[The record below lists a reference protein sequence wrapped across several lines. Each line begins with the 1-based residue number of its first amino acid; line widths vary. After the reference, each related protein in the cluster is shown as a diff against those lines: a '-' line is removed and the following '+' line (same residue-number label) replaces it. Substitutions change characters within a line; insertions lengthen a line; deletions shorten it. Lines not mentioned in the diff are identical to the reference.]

1 MKKIILIL
9 IILSTNML
17 TFGQWNQSAFVTF
30 GGLDEVDFPSENAAY
45 IVGNFG
51 LVYKSTDEG
60 ATWFQIYDF
69 GPFTNPNNLKFINA
83 DTGFVNIYG
92 NHHRTFDGGASWAQF
107 GTFPKLKIFQ
117 NNLFTSYTSNDTTYI
132 NKSIDLGNSW
142 TILFQNYQ
150 VGNQPYILSVV
161 DNSNAYFIN
170 PNELDRVYKTT
181 DGFLSTDTILITTG
195 DLVLQEQFDFKDLQN
210 GYHYGSWGS
219 LSNPTRTWNT
229 GTFYF
234 PIDLDGFGVL
244 PVLDLDFNTSKLY
257 VSSLY
262 GKIFYSINNGQNWTE
277 QTTPISDPIHSISFL
292 NENKGIAISGNTVL
306 YTNNGG
312 IVGVSEINDLT
323 SFASI
328 YPNPTVDI
336 LTVQN
341 NSNQPLRFILYNSLG
356 ELFIDKIFSRDT
368 NTINISTFA
377 NGVYFYNLILE
388 NNNTQSGKIIKQ

>member
-1 MKKIILIL
+1 MKKIILML
-9 IILSTNML
+9 LILSSKL
-17 TFGQWNQSAFVTF
+17 TFGQWNESSFTPF
-30 GGLDEVDFPSENAAY
+30 ITLDEVDFPSENSAY
-45 IVGNFG
+45 IVGDYG

-60 ATWFQIYDF
+60 ANWSQIYDF
-69 GPFTNPNNLKFINA
+69 GPFTNPINLQFMNA
-83 DTGFVNIYG
+83 DTGFVNLYNSHYI
-92 NHHRTFDGGASWAQF
+92 TVDGGVSWTQF
-107 GTFPKLKIFQ
+107 GIFPKLKIFQ

-142 TILFQNYQ
+142 TALFQDYQ
-150 VGNQPYILSVV
+150 VGNQPYFLSII

-195 DLVLQEQFDFKDLQN
+195 DLVLQEQFEFKDLQN

-219 LSNPTRTWNT
+219 QSNPTRTWNT

-244 PVLDLDFNTSKLY
+244 PILDLDFNTSQLY
-257 VSSLY
+257 ASSLY
-262 GKIFYSINNGQNWTE
+262 GKIFYSLNNGQSWTE
-277 QTTPISDPIHSISFL
+277 QTTPVSDPIHSISFL
-292 NENKGIAISGNTVL
+292 DNYKGIAIAGNKVL

-312 IVGVSEINDLT
+312 VVGVSGINNLA
-323 SFASI
+323 SFVNV
-328 YPNPTVDI
+328 YPNPTIDI
-336 LTVQN
+336 LTIQN
-341 NSNQPLRFILYNSLG
+341 NSTQPLRFRLCNSLG
-356 ELFIDKIFSRDT
+356 ELFIDKILSNET

-377 NGVYFYNLILE
+377 NGVYFYHSILE